1 MKGFA
6 PLLLLPFMP
15 WIVGLLG
22 AGVIAA
28 WFQGFAI
35 NVITVIL
42 LMIVGLFLLAKLPE
56 VSAMSDNALMPV
68 IILVLALGSILASLY
83 IVNPGLF
90 AGLNNLSVAGSSYTG
105 VVTEA
110 KSNSLLEIV
119 PWAQS
124 GFASMTPLLRAIAVI
139 AVLSTMYLGVTEL
152 KK

>member
-1 MKGFA
+1 
-6 PLLLLPFMP
+6 
-15 WIVGLLG
+15 
-22 AGVIAA
+22 
-28 WFQGFAI
+28 
-35 NVITVIL
+35 
-42 LMIVGLFLLAKLPE
+42 
-56 VSAMSDNALMPV
+56 
-68 IILVLALGSILASLY
+68 LGSILASLY

-110 KSNSLLEIV
+110 KSNNLLEIV